1 MKKVLVPTDFSAS
14 AANAIDFAIQSSML
28 FPIEITIMHAFEL
41 HGNMYTDSMG
51 VIKEFNQSQLDE
63 AQHKLTEL
71 KNNIERKEGITVKTI
86 MAELNLKDAIK
97 RSIEDFYFDYVIMG
111 TLGASGIKEKLWGTN
126 TASVIGEIDIPV
138 LAIPHDYKWKKPDK
152 VLIATNNFEV
162 EPTILDTIFDLA
174 GSYQAHVHA
183 AVFTDEDDDK
193 PATFIQH
200 SHHKSEYEKTLKEK
214 YHDDKVTVTQLFG
227 TEFEDSLQ
235 EHITESNVDMLIM
248 ITHHRGFF
256 SSIFHPSKTKKM
268 VYHTHIPLLAIA
280 AKK

>member
-1 MKKVLVPTDFSAS
+1 MKKLLIPTDFSAS
-14 AANAIDFAIQSSML
+14 AKNAIDFAIQSAML
-28 FPIEITIMHAFEL
+28 FPIEITIMHAFEM

-71 KNNIERKEGITVKTI
+71 KKQIESKEGITVKTI

-97 RSIEDFYFDYVIMG
+97 KAIEEFNFDIVVMG

-126 TASVIGEIDIPV
+126 TASVVGEIDIPV
-138 LAIPHDYKWKKPDK
+138 LAIPHDYKWKKPEK
-152 VLIATNNFEV
+152 FLIATNNFEV
-162 EPTILDTIFDLA
+162 DHALLDHVFDLA
-174 GSYQAHVHA
+174 GAYQAHVQA

-200 SHHKSEYEKTLKEK
+200 SHQKSEYEKTLKEK

-235 EHITESNVDMLIM
+235 DYITESEIDVLIM
-248 ITHHRGFF
+248 ITYQRGFF
-256 SSIFHPSKTKKM
+256 SRIFHPSKTKKL
-268 VYHTHIPLLAIA
+268 VYHTHIPLLAIP
-280 AKK
+280 AK